1 MHTIRKLSP
10 VNNGFYDYQTFIV
23 IIALIVSI
31 FSSHLARRI
40 HLHMLQSNSLTH
52 MQEAT
57 AARETKYKPIHTST
71 AINEYDL

>member
-10 VNNGFYDYQTFIV
+10 VKNGFYDYQTFIV

-57 AARETKYKPIHTST
+57 AARKTKYKPIHTST